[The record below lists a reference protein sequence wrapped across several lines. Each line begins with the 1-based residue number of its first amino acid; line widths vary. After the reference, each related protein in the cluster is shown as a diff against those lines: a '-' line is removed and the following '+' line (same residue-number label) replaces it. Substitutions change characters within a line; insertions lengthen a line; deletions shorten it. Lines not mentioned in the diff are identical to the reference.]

1 MITLQAGLV
10 EEWKWR
16 TWVRQKAEARA
27 AGDTVNFTA
36 PPLVSPL
43 SLDDCQVSVCTV
55 GTFTPLLC
63 QCSKYAVFGVAV
75 SVLAALLGPQPGW
88 GVAAAGA
95 VPLLLQTHKSM
106 LLDLM
111 WLNVLRNSCAV
122 PYLFGFRTW
131 QGVSIFQ
138 CLTGDSP
145 SPCNAGG
152 LKDGQTDTKI
162 FPMTK

>member
-1 MITLQAGLV
+1 M

-63 QCSKYAVFGVAV
+63 QCSKYAVLRVAV

-95 VPLLLQTHKSM
+95 VPLLL
-106 LLDLM
+106 
-111 WLNVLRNSCAV
+111 LNVLRNSCTV